1 MGTTVGTA
9 KRTTP
14 AEEAWRLIGQLAQS
28 QRGRFLA
35 TAGEF
40 ELSPPQCGA
49 LLMLEPDQ
57 PLPMRELAVR
67 LHCDNSNVTGIVDRL
82 EDRGLVERRSAEHD
96 RRVKHLVVT
105 ERGVALRE
113 QLAAR
118 MGQPPAGFAHLTA
131 GEQRMLRDLLRKALG
146 DA

>member
-1 MGTTVGTA
+1 MGTTAASA
-9 KRTTP
+9 KRTTA

-49 LLMLEPDQ
+49 LLMLEPDL

-82 EDRGLVERRSAEHD
+82 EDRGLVERRSAQHD

-105 ERGVALRE
+105 ERGAQLRAR
-113 QLAAR
+113 LAER
-118 MGQPPAGFAHLTA
+118 MGQPPAGFERLTA
-131 GEQRMLRDLLRKALG
+131 EEARTLRDLLAKAVG
-146 DA
+146 